1 MIIGIGLQT
10 YYSIQHVQA
19 AAYLTRQAARAEA
32 DLTAETAPEAVA
44 LKAYVSSALFS
55 SVAFLEALANE
66 IYADAIRPE
75 GGHLSALDERD
86 RSMIAELG
94 ETDSVQK
101 ASILSKYDIIL
112 RAAGKS
118 PLPSDC
124 DPHQATATII
134 RLRNE
139 IVHYKASFFDVGT
152 EGMVRAGSFHT
163 SRLPQQI
170 KGKFEPRK
178 NAQGISGDAWL
189 GHGLAQWS
197 VKTTVAYADAIFS
210 TLGVRPYYDHVRN
223 KLGTTDDAGDA

>member
-1 MIIGIGLQT
+1 MGIGLQT

-19 AAYLTRQAARAEA
+19 AAYLTRRAARVEA
-32 DLTAETAPEAVA
+32 NLTGDTAPEAVE

-75 GGHLSALDERD
+75 GGHLSTLDERD

-94 ETDSVQK
+94 EIDSVQR
-101 ASILSKYDIIL
+101 ASILSKYDILL

-118 PLPSDC
+118 PLPSDG
-124 DPHQATATII
+124 DPHRATATVI

-163 SRLPQQI
+163 SKLPHQI
-170 KGKFEPRK
+170 KGRFEPRK
-178 NAQGISGDAWL
+178 NARGLCGDAWL

-197 VKTTVAYADAIFS
+197 VITTVAYADAIFAA
-210 TLGVRPYYDHVRN
+210 LGVTPYYDHVRG
-223 KLGTTDDAGDA
+223 KLGTTDSTGDA